1 LKRFLRRRPE
11 LILIVGLYLL
21 AWLFVIARLAAEE
34 LGQAAEELRQAAEEL
49 RLDAGAFFIHD
60 PTVTMRPPETLVEV
74 ALSAGA
80 CRSAW
85 VRARPAPFEYQSSRT
100 AHFNEVSR
108 FERKRLQII
117 AGLERLH
124 SKMYRHLSARMVGP
138 DRSVIDELEQVFNAE
153 YPLSGATARFHCG
166 RVYRT
171 SPPVYRD
178 SSWNDLF
185 TS

>member
-1 LKRFLRRRPE
+1 MKRFLRRRPE

-34 LGQAAEELRQAAEEL
+34 LGQAAEEL

-124 SKMYRHLSARMVGP
+124 SKM
-138 DRSVIDELEQVFNAE
+138 
-153 YPLSGATARFHCG
+153 
-166 RVYRT
+166 
-171 SPPVYRD
+171 
-178 SSWNDLF
+178 
-185 TS
+185 